1 MTKPPA
7 THTVCRMGKGKKHRI
22 IVRILVGV
30 AAAFAIAFGVVLG
43 IAIATIHNTPEIKE
57 LYEQENALPSQILDI
72 QGRLITEFFGDEKRN
87 LVAIDELPAHLIHA
101 LITRE
106 DKDFFEH
113 NGVSVRGTVRA
124 AVGIIRDRLGGEGYF
139 SGGSTIT
146 QQLAKMRFLDPTDI
160 SITRKLR
167 EWWLAF
173 QLERHLTKEEILEEY
188 LNMMPFG
195 HGTYGVEAASQFYFN
210 GKSARDLTLAESA
223 ILVIQLASP
232 RYSPIRNP
240 NGARTIQREIL
251 DQMVQ
256 EGYVTAE
263 HANRSY
269 EEYWTNYDYTRE
281 SRSTA
286 FFDREDQAPYFSE
299 YVREELS
306 NLILGANNF
315 YTDGFRVHTTLNLDY
330 QRVADRIMAE
340 GIRETNIKFHERN
353 EVRVQYADAE
363 VAPVIDL
370 LSLAFDIPEMR
381 VADAKQKELATET
394 FYEDLMPIIDMAAL
408 MFGSSEQDNL
418 RQVSKY
424 GKLRESDENR
434 RSNVEGAL
442 ITLENA
448 TGYITAM
455 VGGSGFEAQN
465 QVNRAISARVPPGS
479 AFKPLYYSRAI
490 DEGIITPA
498 TRLPDLPIAFT
509 NPDGSFY
516 RPENYNG
523 TWSEYVLARNA
534 IALSMNVPSLQVLDR
549 LGFEPALENAR
560 RLLGIPEEEMLDRGL
575 VRLYPVGLGTVSVA
589 PIEMARAFAAFPN
602 RGREVIPIAIRFI
615 EDQEGRIIMEPAADT
630 IRRQREKGEEAQ
642 IISPQAAYV
651 MTTMLQSVV
660 DYGTLWRRANLVGG
674 FDGMDIAGKTGTTQ
688 NWSDAW
694 TVGFTPYLTTAVW
707 LGFDLPGNSLGLD
720 QTGAQ
725 AAGPL
730 WARYMKEIHLDLAP
744 REFEEPSGIVRLEV
758 TGDSGRIPPEE
769 YTGYTY
775 EEVFVQGTEP
785 TEFDTSVAYRE
796 DRREQTHERMRNALL
811 SSTSISQ
818 QSSPLGDFSLPE
830 LDLFVRL
837 DEPDEDNES
846 NGDVMSNPL
855 LDGGDEEPG
864 VDSRSGVGNNG
875 GTDGRGGADDR
886 DDDGAN
892 REPAGGADESDGD
905 PGDAQRGST
914 GGSESTGDSERSL
927 QSNQGEND
935 ADTGPGEEEDSS
947 EVPDSGF
954 SNPLLD

>member
-1 MTKPPA
+1 M
-7 THTVCRMGKGKKHRI
+7 
-22 IVRILVGV
+22 RILVGV
-30 AAAFAIAFGVVLG
+30 SATFAIAFGVVLG
-43 IAIATIHNTPEIKE
+43 LAIATIHNTPAFEE
-57 LYEQENALPSQILDI
+57 LEEQENALPSQILDI
-72 QGRLITEFFGDEKRN
+72 EGRLITEFFGDEKRN
-87 LVAIDELPAHLIHA
+87 LVNIDELPAHLIHA

-106 DKDFFEH
+106 DKEFFEH
-113 NGVSVRGTVRA
+113 NGVSVRGTLRA

-173 QLERHLTKEEILEEY
+173 QLERQFTKEEILEQY

-195 HGTYGVEAASQFYFN
+195 HGTYGVEAASRFYFN

-251 DQMVQ
+251 AQMVD
-256 EGYVTAE
+256 EGYVTTE
-263 HANRSY
+263 QANLSY
-269 EEYWTNYDYTRE
+269 EEYWANYDYTRE

-306 NLILGANNF
+306 NLLLGANNI

-330 QRVADRIMAE
+330 QRVADRIMAD
-340 GIRETNIKFHERN
+340 GIRETNVKFQERN
-353 EVRVQYADAE
+353 EARVQYADAE

-370 LSLAFDIPEMR
+370 LSLAFDIPEIR
-381 VADAKQKELATET
+381 VADTKQRQLATDVFTDEI
-394 FYEDLMPIIDMAAL
+394 MPVIDIAAL
-408 MFGSSEQDNL
+408 MFGTSEQNNL
-418 RQVSKY
+418 RQVS
-424 GKLRESDENR
+424 REGQIRRSDESR

-442 ITLENA
+442 VTLENA

-560 RLLGIPEEEMLDRGL
+560 RLLGIPQEEMLDRGL

-589 PIEMARAFAAFPN
+589 PIEMARAFATFPN
-602 RGREVIPIAIRFI
+602 RGREVVPIAIRFI
-615 EDQEGRIIMEPAADT
+615 EDQEGRIIMEPAAET
-630 IRRQREKGEEAQ
+630 IRRQRERGQEAQ

-660 DYGTLWRRANLVGG
+660 EYGTLWRRANLVGG

-694 TVGFTPYLTTAVW
+694 TVGFTPYMTTAVW

-730 WARYMKEIHLDLAP
+730 WAWYMKEVHRDLPA
-744 REFEEPSGIVRLEV
+744 REFEEPPGIVRLEV
-758 TGDSGRIPPEE
+758 TSDSGRIPPDG
-769 YTGYTY
+769 YNGYTY

-785 TEFDTSVAYRE
+785 TDFDTSVAYQAE
-796 DRREQTHERMRNALL
+796 RREVTQERMRNALL
-811 SSTSISQ
+811 SSTSIRESN
-818 QSSPLGDFSLPE
+818 SPLGEFSLPE
-830 LDLFVRL
+830 LDLFVQL
-837 DEPDEDNES
+837 DDPDNGGES
-846 NGDVMSNPL
+846 NGNAMSNPL
-855 LDGGDEEPG
+855 LDGGDREDGGDEA
-864 VDSRSGVGNNG
+864 NN
-875 GTDGRGGADDR
+875 DR
-886 DDDGAN
+886 DDDDADLESRGDN
-892 REPAGGADESDGD
+892 AGE
-905 PGDAQRGST
+905 
-914 GGSESTGDSERSL
+914 SERSL
-927 QSNQGEND
+927 QPGSGEND
-935 ADTGPGEEEDSS
+935 PETDPDPEDDSS
-947 EVPDSGF
+947 DVPDSGF